1 MKNEITVQQTTTVY
15 EYELIDN
22 GVLLTDTECGLRV
35 AALNDDD
42 GRGITNQKVVELLG
56 NWLHGEIEKVIERSV
71 AEKAK
76 ITIGIEIEPI
86 NE

>member
-1 MKNEITVQQTTTVY
+1 MKNEITVQQMTTVY

-42 GRGITNQKVVELLG
+42 GRGITNQKAAELLG
-56 NWLHGEIEKVIERSV
+56 DWLHGEIENVIERST
-71 AEKAK
+71 AEKIK
-76 ITIGIEIEPI
+76 ITFRIEPI

>member
-1 MKNEITVQQTTTVY
+1 MDLKTNACAEIMEI

-35 AALNDDD
+35 AALNDDE
-42 GRGITNQKVVELLG
+42 GRGITNQKVKALLG
-56 NWLHGEIEKVIERSV
+56 DWLHGEIENVIERTT
-71 AEKAK
+71 AEKIK
-76 ITIGIEIEPI
+76 ITFRIEPI

>member
-56 NWLHGEIEKVIERSV
+56 NWLHDEIEKVIERTT
-71 AEKAK
+71 AEKVK
-76 ITIGIEIEPI
+76 ITIGITPI

>member
-56 NWLHGEIEKVIERSV
+56 NWLHDEIENVIERST
-71 AEKAK
+71 AEKVK
-76 ITIGIEIEPI
+76 ITIGITPI

>member
-22 GVLLTDTECGLRV
+22 GVLLTDTGCGLRV

-42 GRGITNQKVVELLG
+42 GRGITNQKVAELLG
-56 NWLHGEIEKVIERSV
+56 NWLHDEIENVIERSV

>member
-1 MKNEITVQQTTTVY
+1 MKNEITVQQTKAVY

-42 GRGITNQKVVELLG
+42 GRGITNQKAAKLLG
-56 NWLHGEIEKVIERSV
+56 DWLHGEIENVIERSV

>member
-1 MKNEITVQQTTTVY
+1 MKNEITVQQMTTVY

-42 GRGITNQKVVELLG
+42 GRGITNQNVAELLG
-56 NWLHGEIEKVIERSV
+56 DWLHDEIENVIERST
-71 AEKAK
+71 AEKLK
-76 ITIGIEIEPI
+76 ITIGITPI

>member
-1 MKNEITVQQTTTVY
+1 MENEITVQQTTTVY

-22 GVLLTDTECGLRV
+22 GVLLTDTECGLRI

-42 GRGITNQKVVELLG
+42 GRGITNQKVAELLG
-56 NWLHGEIEKVIERSV
+56 DWLHDEIENVIERST
-71 AEKAK
+71 AEKLK
-76 ITIGIEIEPI
+76 ITIGITPI

>member
-56 NWLHGEIEKVIERSV
+56 NWLHDEIEKVIERST
-71 AEKAK
+71 AEKVK

>member
-1 MKNEITVQQTTTVY
+1 MDLKTNVCAEIMEI

-35 AALNDDD
+35 AALNDDE
-42 GRGITNQKVVELLG
+42 GRGITNQKVKALLG
-56 NWLHGEIEKVIERSV
+56 DWLHGEIENVIERTT
-71 AEKAK
+71 AEKIK
-76 ITIGIEIEPI
+76 ITFRIEPI

>member
-42 GRGITNQKVVELLG
+42 GRGITNQKVAELLG
-56 NWLHGEIEKVIERSV
+56 NWLHDEIENVIERST
-71 AEKAK
+71 AEKLK
-76 ITIGIEIEPI
+76 ITIGITPI

>member
-22 GVLLTDTECGLRV
+22 GVLLTDTECGLRI

-42 GRGITNQKVVELLG
+42 GRGITNQKVAELLG
-56 NWLHGEIEKVIERSV
+56 DWLHDEIKNVIERST
-71 AEKAK
+71 AEKVK
-76 ITIGIEIEPI
+76 ITIGITPI

>member
-22 GVLLTDTECGLRV
+22 GVLLTDTECGLRI

-42 GRGITNQKVVELLG
+42 GRGITNQKAAELLG
-56 NWLHGEIEKVIERSV
+56 DWLHGEIENVIERST
-71 AEKAK
+71 AEKVK

>member
-1 MKNEITVQQTTTVY
+1 MKNEITVQQMTTVY

-42 GRGITNQKVVELLG
+42 GRGITNQKVEKLLG
-56 NWLHGEIEKVIERSV
+56 DWLHGEIENVIERST
-71 AEKAK
+71 AEKLK
-76 ITIGIEIEPI
+76 ITIGIEPI

>member
-56 NWLHGEIEKVIERSV
+56 NWLHGEIENVIERSV

>member
-42 GRGITNQKVVELLG
+42 GRGITNQKVAELLG
-56 NWLHGEIEKVIERSV
+56 DWLHDEIKNVIERST
-71 AEKAK
+71 AEKVK
-76 ITIGIEIEPI
+76 ITIGITPI

>member
-22 GVLLTDTECGLRV
+22 GVLLTDTECGLRM

-56 NWLHGEIEKVIERSV
+56 NWLHGEIENVIERST
-71 AEKAK
+71 AEKLK
-76 ITIGIEIEPI
+76 ITIGITPI

>member
-1 MKNEITVQQTTTVY
+1 MKNEITVQQMTTVY

-42 GRGITNQKVVELLG
+42 GRGITNQNVAELLG
-56 NWLHGEIEKVIERSV
+56 DWLHDEIENVIERST
-71 AEKAK
+71 AEKVK
-76 ITIGIEIEPI
+76 ITIGITPI

>member
-1 MKNEITVQQTTTVY
+1 MKNEITVQQTTIVY

-42 GRGITNQKVVELLG
+42 GRGITNQKAAELLG
-56 NWLHGEIEKVIERSV
+56 DWLHDEIKNVIERST
-71 AEKAK
+71 AEKLK
-76 ITIGIEIEPI
+76 ITIGITPI

>member
-22 GVLLTDTECGLRV
+22 GVLLTDSECGLRM

-56 NWLHGEIEKVIERSV
+56 NWLHDEIENVIERST

>member
-1 MKNEITVQQTTTVY
+1 MKNENPVQQTTTVY

-42 GRGITNQKVVELLG
+42 GRGITNQKVAELLG
-56 NWLHGEIEKVIERSV
+56 DWLHDEIENVIERST
-71 AEKAK
+71 AEKVK
-76 ITIGIEIEPI
+76 ITICIEPI

>member
-42 GRGITNQKVVELLG
+42 GRGITNQNVVELLG
-56 NWLHGEIEKVIERSV
+56 DWLHDEIKNVIERST
-71 AEKAK
+71 AEKVK
-76 ITIGIEIEPI
+76 ITIGIEPI

>member
-42 GRGITNQKVVELLG
+42 GRGITNQKVEKLLG
-56 NWLHGEIEKVIERSV
+56 DWLHGEIEKVIERSV
-71 AEKAK
+71 AEKVK
-76 ITIGIEIEPI
+76 ITIEIKPI

>member
-22 GVLLTDTECGLRV
+22 GVLLTDTECGLRM

-42 GRGITNQKVVELLG
+42 GRGITNQKVAELLG
-56 NWLHGEIEKVIERSV
+56 DWLHSEIENVIERST
-71 AEKAK
+71 AEKLK
-76 ITIGIEIEPI
+76 ITIGITPI

>member
-42 GRGITNQKVVELLG
+42 GRGITNQKVEKLLG
-56 NWLHGEIEKVIERSV
+56 DWLHGEIENVIERSV

-76 ITIGIEIEPI
+76 ITIGIEPI

>member
-42 GRGITNQKVVELLG
+42 GRGITNQKVEKLLG
-56 NWLHGEIEKVIERSV
+56 DWLHDEIKNVIERST
-71 AEKAK
+71 AEKVK
-76 ITIGIEIEPI
+76 ITIGITPI

>member
-42 GRGITNQKVVELLG
+42 GRGITNQKVAELLG
-56 NWLHGEIEKVIERSV
+56 DWLHDEIENVIERST
-71 AEKAK
+71 AEKIK
-76 ITIGIEIEPI
+76 ITFRIEPI

>member
-22 GVLLTDTECGLRV
+22 GVLLTDTECGLRL

-56 NWLHGEIEKVIERSV
+56 NWLHGEIENVIERSV

>member
-56 NWLHGEIEKVIERSV
+56 DWLHDEIENVIERST
-71 AEKAK
+71 AEKVK
-76 ITIGIEIEPI
+76 ITIGITPI

>member
-56 NWLHGEIEKVIERSV
+56 DWLHSEIENVIERST

>member
-1 MKNEITVQQTTTVY
+1 MKNEITVQRPTTVY

-22 GVLLTDTECGLRV
+22 GVLLTDTECGLRL

-42 GRGITNQKVVELLG
+42 GRGITNQKVAELLG
-56 NWLHGEIEKVIERSV
+56 DWLHDEIENVIERST
-71 AEKAK
+71 AEKLK
-76 ITIGIEIEPI
+76 ITIGITPI

>member
-56 NWLHGEIEKVIERSV
+56 GWLHGEIENVIERST
-71 AEKAK
+71 AEKVK
-76 ITIGIEIEPI
+76 ITIGIEPI

>member
-56 NWLHGEIEKVIERSV
+56 NWLHDEIEKVIERSV
-71 AEKAK
+71 AGKAK

>member
-1 MKNEITVQQTTTVY
+1 MKNEITVQQTTIVY

-42 GRGITNQKVVELLG
+42 GRGITNQNVAELLG
-56 NWLHGEIEKVIERSV
+56 DWLHDEIKNVIERST
-71 AEKAK
+71 AEKLK
-76 ITIGIEIEPI
+76 ITIGITPI

>member
-42 GRGITNQKVVELLG
+42 GRGITNQNVAKLLG
-56 NWLHGEIEKVIERSV
+56 NWLHDEIENVIERST
-71 AEKAK
+71 AEKVK
-76 ITIGIEIEPI
+76 ITIGIAPI

>member
-56 NWLHGEIEKVIERSV
+56 NWLHDEIENVIERSV
-71 AEKAK
+71 AEKLK

-86 NE
+86 N

>member
-22 GVLLTDTECGLRV
+22 GVLLTDTECRLRV

-56 NWLHGEIEKVIERSV
+56 NWLHDEIEKVIERSV

>member
-42 GRGITNQKVVELLG
+42 GRGITNQKAAELLG
-56 NWLHGEIEKVIERSV
+56 DWLHGEIENVIERST
-71 AEKAK
+71 AEKIK
-76 ITIGIEIEPI
+76 ITFRIEPI

>member
-56 NWLHGEIEKVIERSV
+56 NWLHDEIENVIERSV